1 MHGCVCVIE
10 HDWGGGGS
18 SVVERKWGKEVE
30 ERKLGPTEEF
40 GLHVLYFLP
49 KLNLAVRVRLLL
61 QATVR
66 DIEV

>member
-1 MHGCVCVIE
+1 M
-10 HDWGGGGS
+10 
-18 SVVERKWGKEVE
+18 VERKWGEEVV

-40 GLHVLYFLP
+40 GRHVLYFLP
-49 KLNLAVRVRLLL
+49 KLNLAVRVSLLF